1 MFAKVSK
8 KGQVTLPAEVR
19 KRLNIGLGTYVR
31 FVIEDE
37 NVRII
42 PADKGIETL
51 QGSIQAP
58 GPQDFK
64 AVRRLAMEENVRE
77 RVTRA

>member
-8 KGQVTLPAEVR
+8 KGQITLPAEVR

-31 FVIEDE
+31 FIIEGG
-37 NVRII
+37 NARIV
-42 PADKGIETL
+42 PAGKGIETL
-51 QGSIQAP
+51 LGSVHGP

-64 AVRRLAMEENVRE
+64 AVRQQAMEENVRE
-77 RVTRA
+77 RNVRN